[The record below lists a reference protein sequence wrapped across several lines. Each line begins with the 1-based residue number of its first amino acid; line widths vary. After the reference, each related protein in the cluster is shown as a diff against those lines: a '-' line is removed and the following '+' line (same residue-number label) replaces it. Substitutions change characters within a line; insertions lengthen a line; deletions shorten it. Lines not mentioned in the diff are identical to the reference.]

1 MSAVAVSSYSAS
13 SSASASAST
22 SAPPSSTGEL
32 TLRGSPKPRLFQAAG
47 STLEDVILGAWEDL
61 AVEGRAE
68 CPVCRERLAP
78 AGCSSC
84 GSALS

>member
-1 MSAVAVSSYSAS
+1 MSTA
-13 SSASASAST
+13 T
-22 SAPPSSTGEL
+22 APPVEPL
-32 TLRGSPKPRLFQAAG
+32 ILRGDSRPRLFQPAG

-61 AVEGRAE
+61 ASEGRTK
-68 CPVCRERLAP
+68 CPVCGDQLAP